1 MSEITQAGPSSSPLR
16 VSMKRDINLTRQAA
30 ATLPEQDLIAIYSS
44 VVQGVRTEASLL
56 RHLSSSA
63 DTIDCS
69 AILLRGRLF
78 GFKGL
83 LDHPSRKRYVSGQM
97 GFGSDHSFR
106 QQAHQRYVETS
117 YFLSS
122 DEI

>member
-1 MSEITQAGPSSSPLR
+1 
-16 VSMKRDINLTRQAA
+16 MKRDIKLTRQAA
-30 ATLPEQDLIAIYSS
+30 ATSPEQDLIAIYSS
-44 VVQGVRTEASLL
+44 VVQGDRTEASLL

-69 AILLRGRLF
+69 AILLCRRLL

-83 LDHPSRKRYVSGQM
+83 LDDQGCKRYVPGQM

-106 QQAHQRYVETS
+106 QQAHQRYVEIS